1 MDGTLHST
9 QSQILSIS
17 SYRTWPPGVLLF
29 TMWNTAVCVGKVAG
43 RLGGGEKTHHQVS
56 HTTTGKIKYKTNK
69 KPLSRLHTANKQYI
83 YYPVHSH
90 LSLIG
95 QFNTPAARQ
104 GGFTVR

>member
-1 MDGTLHST
+1 MVHCTVPSLKFCLYRRTMPGHQVFSFLRCGTRP
-9 QSQILSIS
+9 
-17 SYRTWPPGVLLF
+17 Y
-29 TMWNTAVCVGKVAG
+29 VGKVAG
-43 RLGGGEKTHHQVS
+43 RFGGKKTHHQVS
-56 HTTTGKIKYKTNK
+56 HTATGKIKYKTNK

-104 GGFTVR
+104 GKFTVR

>member
-43 RLGGGEKTHHQVS
+43 RLGGKKTHHQVS

-104 GGFTVR
+104 GGGFTVR